1 MLYELVTAGAN
12 PISLKDAKGYL
23 KVDSDVD
30 DTVIRLLLTSVVQY
44 AENYTGRDFRTNTWK
59 LFLDEFEDRI
69 CLRKSPIDAIT
80 LVQYTL
86 SGTLTTIV
94 NTVYYLKKGHQ
105 WSEVLL
111 LDEQE
116 WPTDGD
122 DVETTNEHTIEI
134 TFTTEIVRFISEVK
148 AAILHH
154 LAFYYQNRGDC
165 TAKEA
170 AEMSGANE
178 MYDHFRIARI

>member
-1 MLYELVTAGAN
+1 MLYELITPGVN
-12 PISLKDAKGYL
+12 PISLKDAKAYL
-23 KVDSDVD
+23 KQDSDVD
-30 DTVIRLLLTSVVQY
+30 DTVIRLLLTSVIQY
-44 AENYTGRDFRTNTWK
+44 AENYTGRDFRTNIWK

-69 CLRKSPIDAIT
+69 CLRKSPINTIG
-80 LVQYTL
+80 LIQYTL

-94 NTVYYLKKGHQ
+94 NTVYYLKKGPQ

-134 TFTTEIVRFISEVK
+134 TFTTGIVSFISEAK
-148 AAILHH
+148 TAILHH

-170 AEMSGANE
+170 AKNSGADE